1 MCYGGF
7 EMGRQVIC
15 PHCQSILNE
24 DILKQKNSENV
35 CLVCGESLLV
45 GDENAAE
52 NDKPLSFGEGIGLGE
67 NDSFDEDKID
77 FWWYSIREPGT
88 LGETDRGSVSTTCA
102 KCGHLTGTTPYYIA
116 KAGNY
121 LLINPRFTDRCRDCG
136 NELKNHILSKRPE
149 DWVDTRRLDMWKRD
163 ENVPQCPICSSTK
176 IHKISLTN
184 KAASAIAFGVFAAG
198 HVSKTYK
205 CDVCGSKF

>member
-1 MCYGGF
+1 
-7 EMGRQVIC
+7 MGRQVIC

-35 CLVCGESLLV
+35 CLVCGGSLLIQ
-45 GDENAAE
+45 GDEDTFE
-52 NDKPLSFGEGIGLGE
+52 KDESLSFGEGIELGE

-77 FWWYSIREPGT
+77 FWWYSVREPGT
-88 LGETDRGSVSTTCA
+88 LGETDRGGVGITCTS
-102 KCGHLTGTTPYYIA
+102 CGHLSGTSYPISKIEKYILLDPRGYA
-116 KAGNY
+116 KCSNC
-121 LLINPRFTDRCRDCG
+121 NKV
-136 NELKNHILSKRPE
+136 LKNHILSKRPE
-149 DWVDTRRLDMWKRD
+149 NWIDPRKQDMWKRD
-163 ENVPQCPICSSTK
+163 ENVPRCPICSSTK

-184 KAASAIAFGVFAAG
+184 KAASAIAFGVLAAG